1 MYDSK
6 RIVIAILVV
15 VVAIVLVDAAVARL
29 GPLIHAN
36 EMVSSVIA
44 FGLLAY
50 IVVMIAARGRIRV
63 PSMPRRKP
71 RRLRVVKRDPSSAAA
86 DFIKQFEDRSR
97 R

>member
-15 VVAIVLVDAAVARL
+15 VVAIVLVDIAVARL
-29 GPLIHAN
+29 GPLVHTN
-36 EMVSSVIA
+36 ETVSAVIA

-50 IVVMIAARGRIRV
+50 ILVMIATRGRIRV
-63 PSMPRRKP
+63 PSLPRRRK
-71 RRLRVVKRDPSSAAA
+71 LRAVKRDPSAAA